1 MELRHLHYFLTLCEE
16 LHFSEA
22 AFKIGISQP
31 TLSQQIRVLEGEV
44 GVPLFD
50 RLGKKTVQTEAGL
63 ILQRYAI
70 KAIKELENA
79 QTAIDDLKDA
89 YSGTLRVAVL
99 PSDLDYHLTEL
110 LVAFHRD
117 FPSVHIEVIPSIDIP
132 NKVLLNEVDI
142 GLALVEPAHSQ
153 LTARPI
159 FKESYCLF
167 VSKKSHLATRKKI
180 EISELADIPLIL
192 YPKGFYGRDLIDR
205 WCLTQGIR
213 VEPIMAPGSST
224 AIFQLIEAVVGA
236 SIQPHKLIEAFEDK
250 DMIAIPIEDA
260 PQRSLAI
267 IYRNDRYLSKAAQR
281 FITELTDYFQKQ

>member
-79 QTAIDDLKDA
+79 QTAINDLKDA

-224 AIFQLIEAVVGA
+224 AIFQLIEAGVGA

>member
-224 AIFQLIEAVVGA
+224 AIFQLIEAGVGA
-236 SIQPHKLIEAFEDK
+236 SIQPHKLIEAFEDR
-250 DMIAIPIEDA
+250 DIIAIPIEAA

>member
-213 VEPIMAPGSST
+213 VEPITAPGSST
-224 AIFQLIEAVVGA
+224 AIFQLIEAGVGA

>member
-110 LVAFHRD
+110 LVAFHRA

-142 GLALVEPAHSQ
+142 GLALVEPTHSQ

-224 AIFQLIEAVVGA
+224 AIFQLIEAGVGA

>member
-224 AIFQLIEAVVGA
+224 AIFQLIEAGVGA
-236 SIQPHKLIEAFEDK
+236 SIQPHKLIEAFEDRE
-250 DMIAIPIEDA
+250 MIAIPIEDA

>member
-79 QTAIDDLKDA
+79 QTAINDLKDA

-167 VSKKSHLATRKKI
+167 VSKKSYLATREKI

-224 AIFQLIEAVVGA
+224 AIFQLIEAGVGA
-236 SIQPHKLIEAFEDK
+236 SIQPHKLIEAFEDR
-250 DMIAIPIEDA
+250 DMIAIPIENA

>member
-180 EISELADIPLIL
+180 EISELVDIPLIL

-224 AIFQLIEAVVGA
+224 AIFQLIEAGVGA

>member
-79 QTAIDDLKDA
+79 QTAINDLKDA

-167 VSKKSHLATRKKI
+167 ISKKSHLATRKKI
-180 EISELADIPLIL
+180 KISELADIPLIL

-224 AIFQLIEAVVGA
+224 AIFQLIEAGVGA
-236 SIQPHKLIEAFEDK
+236 SIQPHKLIEAFEDR
-250 DMIAIPIEDA
+250 DMIAIPIENA

-281 FITELTDYFQKQ
+281 FITELTDYFQRQ

>member
-89 YSGTLRVAVL
+89 YSGTLHVAVL

-142 GLALVEPAHSQ
+142 GLALVELAHSQ

-224 AIFQLIEAVVGA
+224 AIFQLIEAGVGA

>member
-1 MELRHLHYFLTLCEE
+1 MRHLHYFLTLCEE

-213 VEPIMAPGSST
+213 VKPIMAPGSST
-224 AIFQLIEAVVGA
+224 AIFQLIEAGVGA

>member
-180 EISELADIPLIL
+180 KISELADIPLIL

-224 AIFQLIEAVVGA
+224 AIFQLIEAGVGA

>member
-224 AIFQLIEAVVGA
+224 AIFQLIEAGVGA

-281 FITELTDYFQKQ
+281 FITELTDYFQIQ

>member
-180 EISELADIPLIL
+180 KISELADIPLIL

-224 AIFQLIEAVVGA
+224 AIFQLIEAGVGA
-236 SIQPHKLIEAFEDK
+236 SIQPHKLIEAFEDR
-250 DMIAIPIEDA
+250 DMIAIPIENA

-281 FITELTDYFQKQ
+281 FITELTDYFQRQ

>member
-79 QTAIDDLKDA
+79 QTAINDLKDA

-132 NKVLLNEVDI
+132 NKVLFNEVDI

-167 VSKKSHLATRKKI
+167 ISKKSHLATRKKI
-180 EISELADIPLIL
+180 KISELADIPLIL

-224 AIFQLIEAVVGA
+224 AIFQLIEAGVGS
-236 SIQPHKLIEAFEDK
+236 SIQPHKLIEAFEDR
-250 DMIAIPIEDA
+250 DMIAIPIENA

>member
-89 YSGTLRVAVL
+89 YSGTLHVAVL

-224 AIFQLIEAVVGA
+224 AIFQLIEAGVGA

>member
-224 AIFQLIEAVVGA
+224 AIFQLIEAGVGA
-236 SIQPHKLIEAFEDK
+236 SIQPHKLIEAFEDR

-260 PQRSLAI
+260 PQR
-267 IYRNDRYLSKAAQR
+267 
-281 FITELTDYFQKQ
+281 

>member
-31 TLSQQIRVLEGEV
+31 TLSQQIRVLKGEV

-89 YSGTLRVAVL
+89 YSWTLRVAVL

-180 EISELADIPLIL
+180 EISELVDIPLIL

-224 AIFQLIEAVVGA
+224 AIFQLIEAGVGA

>member
-167 VSKKSHLATRKKI
+167 VSKKSYLATREKI

-224 AIFQLIEAVVGA
+224 AIFQLIEAGVGA

>member
-180 EISELADIPLIL
+180 KISELADIPLIL

-224 AIFQLIEAVVGA
+224 AIFQLIEAGVGA
-236 SIQPHKLIEAFEDK
+236 SIQPHKLIEAFEDR
-250 DMIAIPIEDA
+250 DMIAIPIENA

>member
-1 MELRHLHYFLTLCEE
+1 M
-16 LHFSEA
+16 
-22 AFKIGISQP
+22 
-31 TLSQQIRVLEGEV
+31 
-44 GVPLFD
+44 
-50 RLGKKTVQTEAGL
+50 

-79 QTAIDDLKDA
+79 QTAINDLKDA

-142 GLALVEPAHSQ
+142 GLSLVEPAHPQ
-153 LTARPI
+153 LTALPI

-167 VSKKSHLATRKKI
+167 ISKKSHLVTREKI
-180 EISELADIPLIL
+180 KISELADIPLIL
-192 YPKGFYGRDLIDR
+192 YPKGFYGRDLIDS

-224 AIFQLIEAVVGA
+224 AIFQLIEAGVGA
-236 SIQPHKLIEAFEDK
+236 SIQPNKLIEAFEDR
-250 DMIAIPIEDA
+250 DMIAIPIENA

>member
-89 YSGTLRVAVL
+89 YSWTLRVAVL

-180 EISELADIPLIL
+180 EISELVDIPLIL

-224 AIFQLIEAVVGA
+224 AIFQLIEAGVGA

>member
-110 LVAFHRD
+110 LVAFHRA

-180 EISELADIPLIL
+180 EISELVDIPLIL

-224 AIFQLIEAVVGA
+224 AIFQLIEAGVGA

>member
-224 AIFQLIEAVVGA
+224 AIFQLIEAGVGA
-236 SIQPHKLIEAFEDK
+236 SIQPHKLIEAFEEK

>member
-1 MELRHLHYFLTLCEE
+1 M
-16 LHFSEA
+16 
-22 AFKIGISQP
+22 
-31 TLSQQIRVLEGEV
+31 
-44 GVPLFD
+44 
-50 RLGKKTVQTEAGL
+50 
-63 ILQRYAI
+63 
-70 KAIKELENA
+70 
-79 QTAIDDLKDA
+79 
-89 YSGTLRVAVL
+89 L

-224 AIFQLIEAVVGA
+224 AIFQLIEAGVGA

>member
-79 QTAIDDLKDA
+79 QTAINDLKDA

-167 VSKKSHLATRKKI
+167 ISKKSHLATRKKI
-180 EISELADIPLIL
+180 KISELADIPLIL

-224 AIFQLIEAVVGA
+224 AIFQLIEAGVGA
-236 SIQPHKLIEAFEDK
+236 SIQPHKLIEAFEDR
-250 DMIAIPIEDA
+250 DMIAIPIENA

>member
-224 AIFQLIEAVVGA
+224 AIFQLIEAGVGA

>member
-142 GLALVEPAHSQ
+142 GLALVEPTHSQ

-224 AIFQLIEAVVGA
+224 AIFQLIEAGVGA

>member
-31 TLSQQIRVLEGEV
+31 TLSQQIRVLKGEV

-89 YSGTLRVAVL
+89 YSWTLRVAVL

-142 GLALVEPAHSQ
+142 GLALVELAHSQ

-180 EISELADIPLIL
+180 EISELVDIPLIL

-224 AIFQLIEAVVGA
+224 AIFQLIEAGVGA

>member
-224 AIFQLIEAVVGA
+224 AIFQLIEAGVGA
-236 SIQPHKLIEAFEDK
+236 SIQPHKLIEAFEDR

>member
-167 VSKKSHLATRKKI
+167 VSKKSHLATWKKI

-224 AIFQLIEAVVGA
+224 AIFQLIEAGVGA

>member
-79 QTAIDDLKDA
+79 QTAINDLKDA

-167 VSKKSHLATRKKI
+167 ISKKSHLATRKKI
-180 EISELADIPLIL
+180 KISELADIPLIL

-213 VEPIMAPGSST
+213 IEPIMAPGSST
-224 AIFQLIEAVVGA
+224 AIFQLIEAGVGA
-236 SIQPHKLIEAFEDK
+236 SIQPHKLIEAFEDR
-250 DMIAIPIEDA
+250 DMIAIPIENA

>member
-79 QTAIDDLKDA
+79 QTAINDLKDA

-159 FKESYCLF
+159 FKESYCFF
-167 VSKKSHLATRKKI
+167 VSKKSYLATREKI

-224 AIFQLIEAVVGA
+224 AIFQLIEAGVGA
-236 SIQPHKLIEAFEDK
+236 SIQPHKLIEAFEDR
-250 DMIAIPIEDA
+250 DMIAIPIENA

>member
-110 LVAFHRD
+110 LVPFHRD

-224 AIFQLIEAVVGA
+224 AIFQLIEAGVGA

>member
-142 GLALVEPAHSQ
+142 GLSLVEPAHSQ

-224 AIFQLIEAVVGA
+224 AIFQLIEAGVGA